1 MSWLHEAA
9 ETVGEALF
17 PTNIYCVCCGSII
30 DETRVYGIC
39 DNCIEKFQFA
49 TEHLC
54 EKCGKILSDYTG
66 RRTTCFDCR
75 YRKHSFRKGYTC
87 AGYGLYERA
96 MIMDLKYQGKAY
108 FGKKMGKLMAQRMLQ
123 EEELPWDVV
132 IPVPVHPKRLS
143 QRGYNQSRLLAK
155 PVAEAL
161 DVPLMSEVLLRSQ
174 ETKAMKDLGA
184 VARIENMKQAFS
196 LAKDAEEILTGKEI
210 LLVDDIYT
218 TGATVD
224 ACSAILLNGG
234 AAAVDV
240 LTFAAGGDKNPSQ
253 GEGGDK

>member
-1 MSWLHEAA
+1 MSWLNEAA

-75 YRKHSFRKGYTC
+75 YREHSFRKGYTC

-96 MIMDLKYQGKAY
+96 MIMDLKYQGESILRQKNGKAD
-108 FGKKMGKLMAQRMLQ
+108 GTANAAGRGASLGCGDSRSG
-123 EEELPWDVV
+123 P
-132 IPVPVHPKRLS
+132 PKT
-143 QRGYNQSRLLAK
+143 
-155 PVAEAL
+155 PVA
-161 DVPLMSEVLLRSQ
+161 
-174 ETKAMKDLGA
+174 
-184 VARIENMKQAFS
+184 ARI
-196 LAKDAEEILTGKEI
+196 
-210 LLVDDIYT
+210 
-218 TGATVD
+218 
-224 ACSAILLNGG
+224 
-234 AAAVDV
+234 
-240 LTFAAGGDKNPSQ
+240 
-253 GEGGDK
+253 